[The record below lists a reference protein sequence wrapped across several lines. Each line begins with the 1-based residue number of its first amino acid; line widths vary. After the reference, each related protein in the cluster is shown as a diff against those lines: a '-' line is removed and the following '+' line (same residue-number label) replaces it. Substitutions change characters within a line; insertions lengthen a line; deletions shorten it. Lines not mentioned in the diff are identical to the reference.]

1 LLLNQN
7 MLDRI
12 AVKDSQLIAVEQE
25 ASPSTTL
32 VGRFK

>member
-1 LLLNQN
+1 

-12 AVKDSQLIAVEQE
+12 AVKDSQFIAAELE
-25 ASPSTTL
+25 PALPRPFL